1 MLKPRE
7 ELEKKLISQFFTIS
21 RDEKQSQYLELEEQY
36 NIPIDMSADIFNSI
50 KDLSGYNEF
59 ILYAITA
66 TVKPKLVSTYFTSRE
81 ITAYSKQ
88 KLANTKIKF
97 PIKLKMFEVT
107 TDQWIGVTD
116 AQFLMKLR
124 DAQYINYNADTQR
137 ALEIMLN
144 GGKEIA
150 RPSVEYKAVNEI
162 ANSYGDGSFIPN
174 TISLNINQDDEA
186 ADFEFEDDV
195 LTIKNIT
202 AFDIFDGYHRYLGMS
217 RNYDKDKRFNYPTE
231 LRITNFSVSKAK
243 QFIWQEDHKTKMK
256 KISADTYDQRNPG
269 NILIDRLNTDSTCNL
284 YNQIDLK
291 GGLVNAG
298 ELSMIVNKMYF
309 GNKQRVERKDIIT
322 AAKTLKQKL
331 NDFTEE
337 NEQYLG
343 RKWKKFETLIIIYGL
358 HEDCDFEKILEI
370 IANISKGDK
379 AVLNSAQN
387 IHKKELDIMRG
398 GDM

>member
-7 ELEKKLISQFFTIS
+7 ELEKKLISQFFVTS
-21 RDEKQSQYLELEEQY
+21 RDDKQKQYLELEEQY
-36 NIPIDMSADIFNSI
+36 NIPIDMAANIFNSI

-66 TVKPKLVSTYFTSRE
+66 TIKPRLVSTYFTDRE
-81 ITAYSKQ
+81 IATYSNQ
-88 KLANTKIKF
+88 RLVNTKIKF

-107 TDQWIGVTD
+107 PDQWIGVSD

-124 DAQYINYNADTQR
+124 DAQFINYNADTQR

-144 GGKEIA
+144 NGREIA

-162 ANSYGDGSFIPN
+162 ADSYGDSSFIPN
-174 TISLNINQDDEA
+174 TISLNINQDDEN

-195 LTIKNIT
+195 LTIKSIT

-291 GGLVNAG
+291 GGLINAG
-298 ELSMIVNKMYF
+298 ELSLIVNRVYF
-309 GNKQRVERKDIIT
+309 GNKQKVERKDIIM
-322 AAKTLKQKL
+322 AAKELKQKL

-343 RKWKKFETLIIIYGL
+343 RKWKKFETLIIVNGL
-358 HEDCDFEKILEI
+358 YENYDNEKIISI
-370 IANISKGDK
+370 IDGISDNNK
-379 AVLNSAQN
+379 AILNSAQH
-387 IHKKELDIMRG
+387 IRKKELDILKG